1 MKHLIIG
8 AGAAGVT
15 AAETLRKLDAAAEIT
30 MLDGEG
36 EGPYARM
43 TIPYMLSDKIGEDGT
58 HLRRDPDHFSS
69 LRIDVVKARVAQCK

>member
-1 MKHLIIG
+1 MKYLIIG

-30 MLDGEG
+30 VLDGEG

-43 TIPYMLSDKIGEDGT
+43 AIPYMLSDKIGEDGM
-58 HLRRDPDHFSS
+58 HLS
-69 LRIDVVKARVAQCK
+69 LIHI